1 MVRTEVGNSK
11 CKETTSF
18 IVVTFRF
25 FSKPEDV
32 RTEVGAHGERRLW
45 SLRSDRKCRR
55 CRSSGRRA
63 SLFLW
68 IGRILRRAA
77 VCRGNDR
84 IRDSKG
90 NRD

>member
-25 FSKPEDV
+25 FSKPEDA
-32 RTEVGAHGERRLW
+32 RTEVGPRGERRLW
-45 SLRSDRKCRR
+45 GLRSDRKCRR

-63 SLFLW
+63 SSVPLW

-77 VCRGNDR
+77 VCNDR

>member
-25 FSKPEDV
+25 FSKPKDV
-32 RTEVGAHGERRLW
+32 RTEVGPRGDPRLW
-45 SLRSDRKCRR
+45 SLRNDRKCRR
-55 CRSSGRRA
+55 RRSSGRR
-63 SLFLW
+63 LCLW

-84 IRDSKG
+84 IRDSK
-90 NRD
+90 